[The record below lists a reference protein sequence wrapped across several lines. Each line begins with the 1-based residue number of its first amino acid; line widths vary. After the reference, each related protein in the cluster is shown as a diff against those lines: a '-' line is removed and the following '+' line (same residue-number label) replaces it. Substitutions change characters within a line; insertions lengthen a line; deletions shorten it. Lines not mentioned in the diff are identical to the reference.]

1 MESCSLK
8 SREKIAII
16 ESLKAGITPKIGLKH
31 IQVGRKLEVE
41 QIIKDLNVIA
51 DGSAKTRFIIGNYGS
66 GKTFFLTLS
75 KLMAQEKNFVVVN
88 ADITEDK
95 ILSSSDNRSQ
105 NLFTELVSNM
115 SIKSKYNG
123 GALQSVVERWLTNVL
138 GIRENIDLTEIR
150 KILSPLEN
158 YTSSYDFC
166 VVLSQYFQAY
176 MNCDDLKMS
185 NCLRWLRAEYDTKTD
200 AKNDL
205 GVRTI
210 INNDNFYDYLKL
222 FARFV
227 KMAGYGGLLVLIDE
241 LAVVSRLKKQL
252 RDKNFERILTIINDC
267 LQGNAENIEFIFG
280 GTIDFL
286 EDEFRGMYS
295 YGALKTRLAENQFSN
310 SECRDLSGLVMRLDN
325 LTQEELFIL
334 LQNIRNVFA
343 EYDAKKYL
351 LSDSNIEK
359 YIRFVLSTLGAKSFL
374 SPRESVKG
382 FVGLL
387 GQLEN
392 NPDKNID
399 YFLNRGEV
407 VVKEADNNEF
417 DGFDLNNL

>member
-1 MESCSLK
+1 
-8 SREKIAII
+8 
-16 ESLKAGITPKIGLKH
+16 LKAGITPKIGLKH
-31 IQVGRKLEVE
+31 IQVGRRLEVE
-41 QIIKDLNVIA
+41 QIIKDLGIVA
-51 DGSAKTRFIIGNYGS
+51 DGGAKVRFIIGNYGS

-75 KLMAQEKNFVVVN
+75 KLIAQEKNFVVMN

-95 ILSSSDNRSQ
+95 VLSSSDSRSQ
-105 NLFTELVSNM
+105 SLFRELVSNM
-115 SIKSKYNG
+115 SIKSKYSG
-123 GALQSVVERWLTNVL
+123 GALQSVVEKWLTSVL
-138 GIRENIDLTEIR
+138 DTTGSIDLAGIR

-166 VVLSQYFQAY
+166 VVLSQYFQAF

-222 FARFV
+222 YARFT

-241 LAVVSRLKKQL
+241 LAVVSRFKKQM

-267 LQGNAENIEFIFG
+267 LQGNADNIEFIFG
-280 GTIDFL
+280 GTTDFL

-310 SECRDLSGLVMRLDN
+310 NECRDLSGLVVRLNN
-325 LTQEELFIL
+325 LTQEELFVL

-343 EYDAKKYL
+343 EYNVEKYL
-351 LSDSNIEK
+351 LSDNDIEK
-359 YIRFVLSTLGAKSFL
+359 YMKFVLSTLGAKSFL

-392 NPDKNID
+392 NPDKSID
-399 YFLNRGEV
+399 YFLSRNEV
-407 VVKEADNNEF
+407 VVEKTSGVKEF
-417 DGFDLNNL
+417 SGFDLSDL